1 MKKRF
6 SEEQIICILNEQEAV
21 SSTGDLCRK
30 HGISPSTFY
39 KWKSKYGGMEV
50 SDAHRLK
57 TLEQENSRLK
67 RLVADLSLDIAIL
80 KDVTTKKW

>member
-6 SEEQIICILNEQEAV
+6 SEEQIIGILNEQEAG
-21 SSTGDLCRK
+21 SSTSELCRK

-57 TLEQENSRLK
+57 TLEQENLRLK

>member
-1 MKKRF
+1 MKNRF
-6 SEEQIICILNEQEAV
+6 SEEQIIGILNEQEAGT
-21 SSTGDLCRK
+21 STGDLCRK
-30 HGISPSTFY
+30 HLISPSTFY
-39 KWKSKYGGMEV
+39 KWKSKYGGMEL